1 MRLITWSPITKPTNV
16 FNGIDSWFNNVSSD
30 FPSFFNGVSSWRPTF
45 EVLNTENAY
54 RVRAELP
61 GMIKKDVN
69 IEVANNILTISGER
83 KDTMNNL
90 DNNYS
95 EFAYGEFSRS
105 FNLPDD
111 TEENKIKASMKD
123 GVLALEIPRM
133 EPLKPE
139 VKKIKIK

>member
-1 MRLITWSPITKPTNV
+1 MRLITWSPITRPANV
-16 FNGIDSWFNNVSSD
+16 FNEIDSWFNNVSSD
-30 FPSFFNGVSSWRPTF
+30 FPSFFNGVSSWEPTF

-95 EFAYGEFSRS
+95 EFAYGKFSRS

>member
-1 MRLITWSPITKPTNV
+1 MRLITWSPITKPANV

-95 EFAYGEFSRS
+95 EFTYGEFSRS

-123 GVLALEIPRM
+123 GVLALEIPRI

>member
-1 MRLITWSPITKPTNV
+1 MRLITWSPITKPVNA
-16 FNGIDSWFNNVSSD
+16 FNEINNLFNNVSSD
-30 FPSFFNGVSSWRPTF
+30 FPSFFNGASSWEPTF

-95 EFAYGEFSRS
+95 EFAYGKFSRS

-123 GVLALEIPRM
+123 GVLALEIPRI

>member
-1 MRLITWSPITKPTNV
+1 MRLITWSPITKPANV
-16 FNGIDSWFNNVSSD
+16 FNEIDSWFNNVSSD

-95 EFAYGEFSRS
+95 EFAYGKFSRS